1 LSSNE
6 PEVPFNDLLRI
17 HAPLMTEF
25 KDRLEKIILGSSFVL
40 GSEVE
45 EFEKSLAKI
54 ENAPYAIG
62 VNSGTS
68 ALELALRA
76 CEIGEGDEVISTAL
90 TFVATCF
97 SILQVGATPVLVD
110 ITPESGLID
119 LNRIQSA
126 ITPRTKAIIFVSLH
140 GRVDHLAELQ
150 EICTKN
156 DLKFIIDA
164 AQSHLGT
171 YRGISQSS
179 YCDAATLSFYPGKNL
194 GALGEGGAVITNSD
208 KINKKIR
215 IMRDWGATEKYTHTE
230 WGGNFRLEPIQA
242 AFLSIKLSQLH
253 DWTRQRQEIASFYSA
268 NIFNDVLLN
277 EVSKDGSHVYHI
289 FSLQV
294 SNRSDV
300 ISTLQASRIGFGIH
314 YPRAIHQNEWYRSR
328 VKILDSLKNA
338 EEFATKTLSLPLFP
352 GQTHEEA
359 SKVVNVV
366 NSLMNK

>member
-150 EICTKN
+150 EI
-156 DLKFIIDA
+156 
-164 AQSHLGT
+164 
-171 YRGISQSS
+171 
-179 YCDAATLSFYPGKNL
+179 
-194 GALGEGGAVITNSD
+194 
-208 KINKKIR
+208 
-215 IMRDWGATEKYTHTE
+215 
-230 WGGNFRLEPIQA
+230 
-242 AFLSIKLSQLH
+242 
-253 DWTRQRQEIASFYSA
+253 
-268 NIFNDVLLN
+268 
-277 EVSKDGSHVYHI
+277 
-289 FSLQV
+289 
-294 SNRSDV
+294 
-300 ISTLQASRIGFGIH
+300 
-314 YPRAIHQNEWYRSR
+314 
-328 VKILDSLKNA
+328 
-338 EEFATKTLSLPLFP
+338 
-352 GQTHEEA
+352 
-359 SKVVNVV
+359 
-366 NSLMNK
+366 